1 MPRPDPTRTARPR
14 WRGIAALGA
23 AALLVGACSNGGGSS
38 REDVIDT
45 LTDEDLENPLS
56 TEQAACAY
64 DRLRGEFGD
73 DLGRITSS
81 AALDDDEVELV
92 TQVSQIVQACVNGSG
107 PQPANTESDESDT
120 DSSDTAENDE

>member
-1 MPRPDPTRTARPR
+1 MPRPDLAPAARPR
-14 WRGIAALGA
+14 WRGIVALGA
-23 AALLVGACSNGGGSS
+23 AALLVGACSGGGGSS

-56 TEQAACAY
+56 TEEAACAF

-81 AALDDDEVELV
+81 GALDDDEVELV

-107 PQPANTESDESDT
+107 PQPTPADTDDADT
-120 DSSDTAENDE
+120 DSTSGDED

>member
-1 MPRPDPTRTARPR
+1 MPSPDPTPASRPR
-14 WRGIAALGA
+14 WRTIATLAG
-23 AALLVGACSNGGGSS
+23 AALLVGACSSGGGSS

-45 LTDEDLENPLS
+45 LTDESLENPLS

-73 DLGRITSS
+73 DLGRITRSG
-81 AALDDDEVELV
+81 ALDDDEVELV

-107 PQPANTESDESDT
+107 PLPANTESDESDT

>member
-1 MPRPDPTRTARPR
+1 MPRSDPTRTARPG
-14 WRGIAALGA
+14 WRGIGALGA
-23 AALLVGACSNGGGSS
+23 AALLVGACGGGGGSS

-45 LTDEDLENPLS
+45 LTDENLENPLS
-56 TEQAACAY
+56 TEEAACAY

-107 PQPANTESDESDT
+107 PQPADTESDESDT